1 MAEEYK
7 HQEIES
13 MMVNEDVMAYPQGVT
28 IPIHLPSTGEYS
40 VEYLKKEL
48 TDFAMKLL
56 QHVSP
61 VASKTAKK
69 HTPWVQEMAKYRC
82 LPPVDGK
89 QAMLDSLDE
98 RFG

>member
-1 MAEEYK
+1 MTEEPK
-7 HQEIES
+7 HQEIAS
-13 MMVNEDVMAYPQGVT
+13 MMLNEDVMVYPQGVT

-56 QHVSP
+56 HNVSP
-61 VASKTAKK
+61 VTSRTTKE